1 MAESFSVTRRYF
13 DDKNYPRGFARHGD
27 YTIRESQTLE
37 QFGQACL
44 ALETGE
50 RSPVTAEEERFVAV
64 MKGDEIAESII
75 EKSWLK
81 YRTLTSKTKRI
92 YTLSGNAGND
102 TGDDFSAAE

>member
-64 MKGDEIAESII
+64 MKGDEIAESIV

-81 YRTLTSKTKRI
+81 YRALTSKTKRI

-102 TGDDFSAAE
+102 AGDDFSAAE